1 MTQLLEKA
9 ISEVAKLPA
18 SEQDAVAVL
27 VLEELASERRWS
39 SSFANSQDLLA
50 SLAEEALAEYAAG
63 KTKPL

>member
-1 MTQLLEKA
+1 MTKLLDKA

-39 SSFANSQDLLA
+39 SSFAKSQDQLA
-50 SLAEEALAEYAAG
+50 KLAEEALAEYASG
-63 KTKPL
+63 QTKPL